1 MEIIISNNISELG
14 KTAGAKAATLIRQ
27 AIAERGSAN
36 IILATGTSQFETLN
50 QIVSEQDIDWSK
62 VVMFHLDEYIG
73 LPITA
78 KASFR
83 KYLKER
89 FIEKLPPLKAA
100 HLINGEED
108 AAKECKRLGDLIKKH
123 PIDVAL
129 VGIGENGHLAFNDPP
144 ADFET
149 EEPYI
154 IVQLDEACREQQLG
168 EGWFKTFD
176 EVPHRAISM
185 SIKQIIKSKHIL
197 CCVPD
202 SRKAIAVK
210 NTLEHPVSNLY
221 PASIL
226 QLHPNCTIY
235 LDKRSALLLAENTAS
250 TITTK

>member
-1 MEIIISNNISELG
+1 
-14 KTAGAKAATLIRQ
+14 LI
-27 AIAERGSAN
+27 
-36 IILATGTSQFETLN
+36 T
-50 QIVSEQDIDWSK
+50 
-62 VVMFHLDEYIG
+62 
-73 LPITA
+73 
-78 KASFR
+78 
-83 KYLKER
+83 
-89 FIEKLPPLKAA
+89 
-100 HLINGEED
+100 
-108 AAKECKRLGDLIKKH
+108 KH

-154 IVQLDEACREQQLG
+154 VVELDEACREQQLG
-168 EGWFKTFD
+168 EGWFETFD
-176 EVPHRAISM
+176 DVPHQAISM
-185 SIKQIIKSKHIL
+185 SIKQIMKSKHII

-226 QLHPNCTIY
+226 QLHPHCTIY
-235 LDKRSALLLAENTAS
+235 LDKRSALLLAENTVT